1 MLELKDIVK
10 IYETGDQKVVALNG
24 LSLSFAE
31 KGFVS
36 ILGASG
42 CGKTTLLNIIGGL
55 DRYTEGDLI
64 INGVSTKNYKDK
76 DWDAYRNNSI
86 GFVFQ
91 SYNLISHQTVLQNVE
106 LALTLSGVAPKE
118 RKERATEVLTA
129 LGLGDQL
136 DKKPNQL
143 SGGQMQRV
151 AIARAMVNNP
161 DILLADEPTGALDS
175 KNSVQ
180 IMELLKDISKDKLVI
195 MVTHNAELADIY
207 STRIVRLSDGVLVD
221 DTQPVLEEVA
231 TTLEVATEAPVELQ
245 ALPKKREKRK
255 ARPQTSMSFWTAL
268 VLSLKNLLTKKG
280 RTFITAFAGSI
291 GIIGIAMVL
300 SLSTGI
306 NRYITN
312 AQQEFMNSTAI
323 SISAETYDLTSMM
336 SQMGTTNITMGEK
349 TFPDADEIYEF
360 DNGVTDSLIG
370 FIQQNNLSDDF
381 VGYLKD
387 NLPKD
392 TYNSIE
398 VVKTLTFNIVKRVD
412 SSYVGMP
419 TTLSNMISTKDFVE
433 RNYEVLYGEYS
444 SDPDA
449 LTLVVDENNMISR
462 NILTALNFSYAEDTF
477 SFEEVVGREIKIAH
491 NNDFYKKKDGLYEQ
505 KRGVELEDAYNNTNN
520 RTRTLTVRAIMR
532 VKNELG
538 SSPVLMSGLY
548 YNPALALDI
557 LEEAKTSE
565 IVVDQLASKN
575 QYGQYISV
583 IDGRIMDTQMYL
595 MALMSGAGMGDT
607 NNYTMARISAINAD
621 TSTSSIMVYPVDYAS
636 RVAVQEVVDGW
647 NATHNT
653 VAEKITYT
661 DTLDTIFSMFD
672 EMMDIVTY
680 ALIAFISISL
690 IVSTVM
696 IGVITYVS
704 VIERTKEIGILR
716 SVGARKKDIS
726 RVFNAETFII
736 GGSSGLIGVIV
747 SYLLIIPINLILRSL
762 TGIKGLCYLHPLA
775 AFILV
780 VISICLTLISGLF
793 PARIA
798 AKRDP
803 ILALRSE

>member
-1 MLELKDIVK
+1 MLQLRDIVK
-10 IYETGDQKVVALNG
+10 VYETGDQKVVALSG
-24 LSLSFAE
+24 LSLDFEE

-64 INGVSTKNYKDK
+64 INGVSTKDFKDK

-118 RKERATEVLTA
+118 RKARAIEVLTS

-151 AIARAMVNNP
+151 AIARALVNNP

-180 IMELLKDISKDKLVI
+180 IMEVLKEISKEKLVI

-207 STRIVRLSDGVLVD
+207 STRIVRLSDGKLVD
-221 DTQPVLEEVA
+221 DTKGSVDEVA
-231 TTLEVATEAPVELQ
+231 TAVEVSMPIEEQVAEPIKL
-245 ALPKKREKRK
+245 KRK
-255 ARPQTSMSFWTAL
+255 DRPKTSMSFWTAL

-300 SLSTGI
+300 SLSAGI
-306 NRYITN
+306 NRYISN

-323 SISAETYDLTSMM
+323 SINAETYDLTSMM
-336 SQMGTTNITMGEK
+336 SQMNTTSITVGEK
-349 TFPDADEIYEF
+349 KFPTEQEIYEF
-360 DNGVTDSLIG
+360 DTGVADSLIG

-381 VGYLKD
+381 VAYVKA
-387 NLPKD
+387 NLPKE

-398 VVKTLTFNIVKRVD
+398 TVKTLTFNVVRQVG
-412 SSYVGMP
+412 SGYVGTP
-419 TTLSNMISTKDFVE
+419 TTLSSMVSNQEFVSK
-433 RNYEVLYGEYS
+433 NYEVLAGEYS
-444 SDPDA
+444 SAPNA

-462 NILTALNFSYAEDTF
+462 NILSVLNFSYAEDTF
-477 SFEEVVGREIKIAH
+477 AFDKVIGTQIKIAH
-491 NNDFYKKKDGLYEQ
+491 NNDFYEKDGDLYKE
-505 KRGVELEDAYNNTNN
+505 KKGNELADAYNNTYD
-520 RTRTLTVRAIMR
+520 RTRTLTVTSILR
-532 VKNELG
+532 VKNQLG
-538 SSPVLMSGLY
+538 SSPILMSGLY
-548 YNPALALDI
+548 YNQQLALDI
-557 LEEAKTSE
+557 LAEAQESD
-565 IVVDQLASKN
+565 IVVAQLASKN
-575 QYGQYISV
+575 DQGQYISV
-583 IDGRIMDTQMYL
+583 LDGRIMDTQMYL
-595 MALMSGAGMGDT
+595 MSMMAGAGMGDT
-607 NNYTMARISAINAD
+607 NQYTMTKISAINAD
-621 TSTSSIMVYPVDYAS
+621 TSTSSIMVYPVDYSS
-636 RVAVQEVVDGW
+636 RVAVQEVVDAW
-647 NATHNT
+647 NEAHTSK
-653 VAEKITYT
+653 AEKITYT

-736 GGSSGLIGVIV
+736 GGTSGLIGVIV
-747 SYLLIIPINLILRSL
+747 SYILIIPINLILEHL
-762 TGIKGLCYLHPLA
+762 VGIAGLCYLHPLA
-775 AFILV
+775 ALV
-780 VISICLTLISGLF
+780 LVLISISLTLISGLF
-793 PARIA
+793 PSRIA

-803 ILALRSE
+803 ILALRAE